1 MPGGPAGFRQMGR
14 DGTPAACCKTKR
26 PTGSSVCWT
35 CELAHRPGQKLTC
48 RQTLL
53 DECRDVKVRH
63 STTVHGYS
71 GLLRTCSGGALGGA
85 NHLFQISGS
94 CNLLHVVNADQYLS
108 FSLTIIIA
116 QGNRWKK
123 HRASQVSLRGKG
135 YRDLSHIISTLG
147 PYEHSHVAGTPQC
160 IIGR

>member
-1 MPGGPAGFRQMGR
+1 MPGGTAGFRQMGR

-71 GLLRTCSGGALGGA
+71 GLLRTCSGGAGGRKPSVSNIWQMLGLKTSRSRPVPFFFFNNYYCAGEP
-85 NHLFQISGS
+85 LEKTPGKPSKPKGQGISRS
-94 CNLLHVVNADQYLS
+94 
-108 FSLTIIIA
+108 IA
-116 QGNRWKK
+116 HNINT
-123 HRASQVSLRGKG
+123 RAL
-135 YRDLSHIISTLG
+135 
-147 PYEHSHVAGTPQC
+147 
-160 IIGR
+160 

>member
-1 MPGGPAGFRQMGR
+1 MPGDAAGFRQMGR

-85 NHLFQISGS
+85 NHLNQISGS
-94 CNLLHVVNADQYLS
+94 CSCICKPVPS
-108 FSLTIIIA
+108 FFFHNYYCAGEPLE
-116 QGNRWKK
+116 K
-123 HRASQVSLRGKG
+123 
-135 YRDLSHIISTLG
+135 TLG
-147 PYEHSHVAGTPQC
+147 KPSKPKGQGISRSIAHNINTLAL
-160 IIGR
+160 